1 MCSPIPQRKSPKPFL
16 FGKRPDTRRKPGTKP
31 FWQSLLRRPI
41 GNTHSKY
48 QSAHQPD
55 KSPVEKNSAHERMG
69 HQARSHRREHDRSRY
84 HQSVGSTLV
93 VSSPHQTHLKKN
105 RSAEPHGSMA
115 QPRSFF
121 PRRNQFRTL
130 SRTIPGAHLQ
140 PRHALRRDL

>member
-55 KSPVEKNSAHERMG
+55 KSPVEKIALMSEWDTKLEAIAE
-69 HQARSHRREHDRSRY
+69 STIDRDITNLSGVP
-84 HQSVGSTLV
+84 SWFLV
-93 VSSPHQTHLKKN
+93 LIKHILKKQVG
-105 RSAEPHGSMA
+105 RTSRKYGPTSK
-115 QPRSFF
+115 FF